1 MDRCNWEGSSHE
13 RGPVG
18 LARRIRAWKWWI
30 VCVSATMML
39 GAGLVLTLATPS
51 YRAEAQVLI
60 GTKAT
65 GLIGLRSHVL
75 YPERDAAP
83 SPLARSQ
90 VQLVASRDL
99 ARRAIKD
106 LGIEANPEFDPLARG
121 LGLASRALVL
131 LGLKRD
137 PARMSPQER
146 ILQAYEERLSV
157 SAAPEAKLV
166 TIAFRSEDRQLAAE
180 AANRIADLFIE
191 MRGTPGEAPRTGIDA
206 RIVSRAKAPRDP
218 VFPPPALL
226 AVVGFSA
233 SLVTA
238 FGTFA
243 FGAYR
248 GKQPKPQACLVG
260 AGPHPIGPLPVL
272 AGVPDTQAPSLAST
286 AAPTPL
292 EPKENQQARGV
303 EETAK
308 HILARHDGSAG
319 LCIAMTCPGAVDLL
333 PQKALA
339 LGRELGRG
347 GYTIVVGLDPAE
359 MLERGTRAAQ
369 ESPGFAEVVA
379 GTASFAQAIRRD
391 PASRLHFVPTGR
403 DGTIDF
409 EESESFIETLA
420 GIYDFVL
427 LLVPPLDRG
436 ELSRILAAKA
446 NFVVLDASMPHNPA
460 ALSELRGDLIAEGAR
475 EVLTMGDGPR
485 LRRRAEPTPGPAR
498 PVPVSRET
506 DTPGP
511 LKRRAFPSI

>member
-1 MDRCNWEGSSHE
+1 MERCDWEGSSHE

-18 LARRIRAWKWWI
+18 LARRIRVWKWWI
-30 VCVSATMML
+30 VGASATVML
-39 GAGLVLTLATPS
+39 GTGLGLMLATPS

-65 GLIGLRSHVL
+65 GLIGLRSHIL
-75 YPERDAAP
+75 YPERDSSP
-83 SPLARSQ
+83 SPVARSQ

-106 LGIEANPEFDPLARG
+106 LGIEAKPEFDPLARG
-121 LGLASRALVL
+121 LGPASRALVL

-137 PARMSPQER
+137 PARLSPQER

-157 SAAPEAKLV
+157 TAAPEAKLV
-166 TIAFRSEDRQLAAE
+166 TIAFRSEDSQLAAA

-191 MRGTPGEAPRTGIDA
+191 MRGKPGEAPRTGIDA
-206 RIVSRAKAPRDP
+206 RIVSRAKAPSDP
-218 VFPPPALL
+218 MFPPPALL
-226 AVVGFSA
+226 AIVGFSA
-233 SLVTA
+233 SLMTA

-243 FGAYR
+243 FGAYH
-248 GKQPKPQACLVG
+248 GKQPKVR
-260 AGPHPIGPLPVL
+260 AGLESAEPHPIGPLPVL
-272 AGVPDTQAPSLAST
+272 AGVPDEQAPILTST
-286 AAPTPL
+286 PAPTPL
-292 EPKENQQARGV
+292 EPKENLPPRGM
-303 EETAK
+303 EEIAK

-319 LCIAMTCPGAVDLL
+319 LCIAMTCAGAIDLL
-333 PQKALA
+333 PQKALT
-339 LGRELGRG
+339 LGRELGRA

-359 MLERGTRAAQ
+359 MFEHGASTAQ
-369 ESPGFAEVVA
+369 DSPGFTEVIA

-403 DGTIDF
+403 DGTITF

-460 ALSELRGDLIAEGAR
+460 ALCDLRGDLIAEGVR
-475 EVLTMGDGPR
+475 EVLTIGEVPR
-485 LRRRAEPTPGPAR
+485 LRRRAEPNPGPNR
-498 PVPVSRET
+498 PVAVSRET
-506 DTPGP
+506 DASSR
-511 LKRRAFPSI
+511 LRRRAFPSI